1 MGLANITYNE
11 IINAVKTYI
20 KTYCF
25 NIANYAGI
33 DACFKAGYSVTS
45 QIAGNATAQTYYKSN
60 ITRPVNA
67 VNANVVDTD
76 MNNFISSLN
85 LTDKLNN
92 NVSANNFFSFINNML
107 SFCSTKLAFATS
119 QYSSQKYLIYYTGN
133 TNYSSIKPIEEE
145 IAYRM
150 AYANDVHDMLNLFF
164 NVVNQN
170 IRNVPCLYSIT
181 FS

>member
-11 IINAVKTYI
+11 IIDKVKTYI
-20 KTYCF
+20 KTYCS
-25 NIANYAGI
+25 NIANYNGI

-45 QIAGNATAQTYYKSN
+45 KIGGNSAAQTNYTSKITKS
-60 ITRPVNA
+60 VSSVSA
-67 VNANVVDTD
+67 SVVDTD
-76 MNNFISSLN
+76 MNNFIASLN
-85 LTDKLNN
+85 ISDKLNS
-92 NVSANNFFSFINNML
+92 NVSANNFFNFINNML

-119 QYSSQKYLIYYTGN
+119 QYSNNKYLIYYTNN
-133 TNYSSIKPIEEE
+133 TSYSSIKPIEEE
-145 IAYRM
+145 LAFRM
-150 AYANDVHDMLNLFF
+150 AYANDVHIMLNLFF